1 MHGADGGGRTH
12 TVSLPLDFESSA
24 SANSATSAQRHGN
37 IEIAPVE
44 VNQIIR
50 LPAPWADQESS
61 TQSPPDA
68 PCSDGETA
76 RSFALIRSRVS
87 AGAPSELC
95 PDDVRSPAP
104 LASKIETHFRGD
116 NWRVERQSWTPSAK
130 AIGPQP
136 ACPLPRYSVRP
147 EPEELLWRR
156 AARAGQAGP
165 MQLVVLHERLPAG
178 WAGALRSAAGR
189 RAPRRPASAAIVP
202 PNHWSP
208 RAEAPRQAEPASSM
222 GAAPSRSAA
231 IPIRPAESR
240 RPLAGPSSSAN
251 PKGQKR

>member
-1 MHGADGGGRTH
+1 MAERGWCEPMHSVALAQEGLAQDRQYCRPTISH
-12 TVSLPLDFESSA
+12 P
-24 SANSATSAQRHGN
+24 SANSATSAQGHGN

-116 NWRVERQSWTPSAK
+116 NWRVESQSWIPSAK
-130 AIGPQP
+130 AIGPQ
-136 ACPLPRYSVRP
+136 
-147 EPEELLWRR
+147 
-156 AARAGQAGP
+156 
-165 MQLVVLHERLPAG
+165 
-178 WAGALRSAAGR
+178 
-189 RAPRRPASAAIVP
+189 
-202 PNHWSP
+202 
-208 RAEAPRQAEPASSM
+208 
-222 GAAPSRSAA
+222 
-231 IPIRPAESR
+231 
-240 RPLAGPSSSAN
+240 
-251 PKGQKR
+251 